1 MFILVFM
8 LAIFCAIYNLFSLNN
23 NVQKFQMMETQIKE
37 HTLGEKI
44 MKNTRILY
52 SLCSILGA
60 VFLLIGLVATTRA
73 GSEIALS
80 AGQTVYVPIYSHIYS
95 GLRGNPFSLAA
106 TLSIRN
112 TDPKNPI
119 TLVSVKF
126 FDSEGK
132 LVKEY
137 LDKPAELKAMASTRY
152 IRAEGDT
159 AGGSGANF
167 LVTWQ
172 SRTKVNPP
180 LIEGVMIGTRSGQGI
195 SFVSRGQVIN
205 E

>member
-1 MFILVFM
+1 
-8 LAIFCAIYNLFSLNN
+8 
-23 NVQKFQMMETQIKE
+23 
-37 HTLGEKI
+37 
-44 MKNTRILY
+44 MKNTRILH
-52 SLCSILGA
+52 SLCSMLGA
-60 VFLLIGLVATTRA
+60 VVLLIGLVTTAWA

-112 TDPKNPI
+112 TDLKHSI
-119 TLVSVKF
+119 TLVSIKF
-126 FDSEGK
+126 YDSAGK

-137 LDKPAELKAMASTRY
+137 LDKPAELKAMASTRF
-152 IRAEGDT
+152 ILPEGDT
-159 AGGSGANF
+159 TGGSGANF
-167 LVTWQ
+167 LVKWQ

-195 SFVSRGQVIN
+195 SFVSRGQVID